1 MIFLMQ
7 KLMNYYTQTRSPYLM
22 LLMVAIFHR
31 LLTMIVLSTCLTE
44 YSASK
49 TELSLDVIK
58 FTWTKYLKNNEVFMI
73 QIFFKSSI
81 TYKFHYK

>member
-1 MIFLMQ
+1 
-7 KLMNYYTQTRSPYLM
+7 MNYYTQTRSPYLM

-31 LLTMIVLSTCLTE
+31 LLAMIVLSTCLTE

-73 QIFFKSSI
+73 PIFFKSSI